1 MCECTCDEMLEP
13 LHYKQTAAYVSVALL
28 LQSAS
33 TNENT
38 NLLASQ
44 LASSIGPLCPTANCG
59 NRMRILRYLMSPMPS
74 LLTVGLSWDQ
84 TPVQSSAIQAV
95 LTAVEG
101 HMDMQ
106 HAFKS
111 IPQPATAALRG
122 VLCSAQQSSGGVAF
136 HSFVYEQATS
146 TWHWHGDGT
155 SEALGEEWSTVVS
168 KCSLNKYK
176 PAMLLYQITTS
187 QY

>member
-1 MCECTCDEMLEP
+1 M
-13 LHYKQTAAYVSVALL
+13 L
-28 LQSAS
+28 LQ
-33 TNENT
+33 
-38 NLLASQ
+38 LATGAPTEGVLSSQ
-44 LASSIGPLCPTANCG
+44 LASSVGPLCPTANCG

-84 TPVQSSAIQAV
+84 TPVQPSAIHA
-95 LTAVEG
+95 LLSLVEG
-101 HMDMQ
+101 QMDLQ

-111 IPQPATAALRG
+111 IPQPATASIRG
-122 VLCSAQQSSGGVAF
+122 VLCSSQQPGGGIAF

-155 SEALGEEWSTVVS
+155 SEAIGEEWPAVIS
-168 KCSLNKYK
+168 KCSLNRYK
-176 PAMLLYQITTS
+176 PALLLYQITTS